1 MQQVGRTISGAT
13 ALRTIRQGGLCPLFA
28 AACPLSPGL
37 TCDAAG
43 AGAGLLP
50 HGQEQDRFAE
60 KGKMEI
66 EMVKSGEEMPVRLV
80 VVTDAHMQAFGK
92 RTDQRGVGENSD
104 DLFDADHAK
113 RLLEL
118 AAAETN
124 ARRVVIDYR
133 PGNVADAIDKLVYI
147 AAFLI
152 SGRSTL
158 AKDEMSKVLR
168 SVENLD

>member
-13 ALRTIRQGGLCPLFA
+13 ALRTIRHGGLCPLFA

-50 HGQEQDRFAE
+50 HGQEQDRFAG
-60 KGKMEI
+60 KGKMES

-80 VVTDAHMQAFGK
+80 VATDAHMQAVGK
-92 RTDQRGVGENSD
+92 RKDQRGAGENRV
-104 DLFDADHAK
+104 DLFDAEHAR

-124 ARRVVIDYR
+124 ARSVVIDYR

-152 SGRSTL
+152 SGRTTL
-158 AKDEMSKVLR
+158 AKDEMKRVLK

>member
-1 MQQVGRTISGAT
+1 
-13 ALRTIRQGGLCPLFA
+13 
-28 AACPLSPGL
+28 
-37 TCDAAG
+37 
-43 AGAGLLP
+43 
-50 HGQEQDRFAE
+50 
-60 KGKMEI
+60 
-66 EMVKSGEEMPVRLV
+66 MVKSGEGMPVRLV
-80 VVTDAHMQAFGK
+80 VATDAHMEAVGQRK
-92 RTDQRGVGENSD
+92 DQQHAGENAID
-104 DLFDADHAK
+104 VFDAEHTR

-133 PGNVADAIDKLVYI
+133 PGNVAEAIDKLVYI

-158 AKDEMSKVLR
+158 AKDEMRKVLR